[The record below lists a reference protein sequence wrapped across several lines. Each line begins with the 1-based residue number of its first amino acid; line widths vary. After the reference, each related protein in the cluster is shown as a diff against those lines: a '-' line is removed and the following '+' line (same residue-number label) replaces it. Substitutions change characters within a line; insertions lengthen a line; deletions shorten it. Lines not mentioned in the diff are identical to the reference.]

1 MNKYNHDLSKNLL
14 GLNHKKGYMQK
25 NVYMGLVTGPL
36 TKSAFESGIE
46 GGANK

>member
-1 MNKYNHDLSKNLL
+1 MILAKIYLAWIT
-14 GLNHKKGYMQK
+14 KKGYMQK
-25 NVYMGLVTGPL
+25 NVYMGLVSGPL